1 LLSFKIV
8 VAELALLK
16 VMKNGFD
23 TKKYLKAQ
31 TSAILER
38 VKKFRRKLYLEFG
51 GKLCYDFHAS
61 RVLPGYDP
69 NTKIL
74 LLQQLKDKIEII
86 FCVSAKDI
94 EQGKIR
100 GDFNLSYES
109 MTIKT
114 INDLRS
120 FALRVNAVII
130 NRFSGEKQALKLK
143 RYLEN
148 QKIKTYLQAEI
159 QGYPADIEKILSREG
174 YGKNPY
180 IKTGKPIVIVAGAG
194 PGSGKMSTCL
204 SQIYHDSKQNKK
216 SGFAKFETFPIW
228 NLPLEHPVNFAY
240 EAATADIGDKNMIDP
255 YHLKAYNKTAIN
267 YNRDIENF
275 AIMKKIIEEV
285 SDITYKSPTDMGVSM
300 TKKGIIDETIVKE
313 AAKQEI
319 IRRYFRYKRE
329 FLLGITE
336 KETIG
341 RVEKIMQRLNLK
353 EGDRKVV
360 QEARKAAAESKKR
373 AIRKKDKINFYCGAA
388 LQIDGII
395 EKGKNSSLLHAES
408 AAIINLIKKLSKIP
422 KKIDLLPKQII
433 QNIAEM
439 KGNLR
444 EKTTSLNVEETLV
457 ALAISSTM
465 NPAAALCIKN
475 LPKLNGADMHTTHMP
490 SQGDEGGIRELGI
503 NLTTD
508 ALMLFNELY
517 FR

>member
-1 LLSFKIV
+1 
-8 VAELALLK
+8 
-16 VMKNGFD
+16 MKNGFD

-31 TSAILER
+31 TAAILKR
-38 VKKFRRKLYLEFG
+38 VKKFKSKLYLEFG
-51 GKLCYDFHAS
+51 GKICYDFHAS

-69 NTKIL
+69 NTKIF

-114 INDLRS
+114 INDLRRFS
-120 FALRVNAVII
+120 LQVNAVII

-143 RYLEN
+143 KYLEN
-148 QKIKTYLQAEI
+148 QKIKAYLQAEI
-159 QGYPADIEKILSREG
+159 QGYPADIDKILSREG

-180 IKTGKPIVIVAGAG
+180 IKTEKSIVIVAGAG

-204 SQIYHDSKQNKK
+204 SQIFYDFKQNKK

-255 YHLKAYNKTAIN
+255 YHLKTYNKIVIN

-275 AIMKKIIEEV
+275 AIMKKIIEKV
-285 SDITYKSPTDMGVSM
+285 SGLTYKSPTDMGVSM
-300 TKKGIIDETIVKE
+300 TKEGIIDDNIVKE

-329 FLLGITE
+329 FLLGLTE
-336 KETIG
+336 KDTVG
-341 RVEKIMQRLNLK
+341 RVEKIMQKLNLK
-353 EGDRKVV
+353 EEDREVV
-360 QEARKAAAESKKR
+360 PEARKAAAESKRK
-373 AIRKKDKINFYCGAA
+373 AMRKKDKIDFYCGAA
-388 LQIDGII
+388 LQINGII
-395 EKGKNSSLLHAES
+395 EQGKNSSLLHAES
-408 AAIINLIKKLSKIP
+408 AAIINVIKKLSKIP
-422 KKIDLLPKQII
+422 EKIDLLPKQII
-433 QNIAEM
+433 QNIAKM
-439 KGNLR
+439 KGSLR
-444 EKTTSLNVEETLV
+444 AKTTSLSVEETLV
-457 ALAISSTM
+457 ALAIASTM
-465 NPAAALCIKN
+465 NPVTALCIKN
-475 LPKLNGADMHTTHMP
+475 LSKLDGTDMHTTHMP
-490 SQGDEGGIRELGI
+490 SQGDEEGIRELGI

-508 ALMLFNELY
+508 ALMLNELY
-517 FR
+517 FRR